1 MGTASTATDSAA
13 PLPDRFD
20 LVRAWVVPRF
30 QVALDAVP
38 CAMILTDADGTIVL
52 VNRETETVF
61 GLRAEDLLRQKTTGL
76 VPPRLRQRH
85 AEVRHSMLSDPDDQ
99 LEFRDRPTFAL
110 RGDGGEF
117 PVVIGM
123 NPIQSPLGTL
133 LLTSVQDAT
142 EQVRQHDRIR
152 GLHAEMQERVRIRTA
167 RLKRANELLR
177 REVEQRQAVAEQL
190 RAAQGT
196 LERANRELQ
205 ALAMVDPLTNLN
217 NRRHFDQCLDH
228 EWRRA
233 QRNRRPLSLVLFDVD
248 RFKEY
253 NDAAGHPAGDAC
265 LQAVA
270 QSLRQSVRRPADVVA
285 RFGGEE
291 FAMLLPETGRDGAL
305 TVAECARA
313 RIEALALPH
322 PAGGL
327 VTISAGVC
335 CRSLRFVA
343 DVATFLEYCDRAL
356 YRAKAAGRNCVR
368 AAPKSA
374 GRATDFAEAPDPN
387 GPHGSGTADQADN
400 ASAD

>member
-1 MGTASTATDSAA
+1 MGSASTATDPAA

-52 VNRETETVF
+52 VNRETQAVF
-61 GLRAEDLLRQKTTGL
+61 GLEATALLRQKTTRL
-76 VPPRLRQRH
+76 VPPRLRQQH
-85 AEVRHSMLSDPDDQ
+85 AEVRHSLLSDPGDMG
-99 LEFRDRPTFAL
+99 EFRDRPTFAL
-110 RGDGGEF
+110 RGNGSEF
-117 PVVIGM
+117 PVVVGM
-123 NPIQSPLGTL
+123 NLIESPLGTL

-142 EQVRQHDRIR
+142 EQVSQHDRIR

-205 ALAMVDPLTNLN
+205 ALAMVDPLTNLH

-248 RFKEY
+248 RFKAY

-305 TVAECARA
+305 TVAETARA
-313 RIEALALPH
+313 RVEALALPH

-327 VTISAGVC
+327 VTVSAGVC

-356 YRAKAAGRNCVR
+356 YRAKAAGRNSVR

-374 GRATDFAEAPDPN
+374 GRAAGGAPATDEAEEGAN
-387 GPHGSGTADQADN
+387 GQAGGADDRGE
-400 ASAD
+400 